1 MGAAKSPS
9 PATAVSQSGPGGGTD
24 LKDLGHV
31 FSSFAV
37 DSALAESIIH
47 SESGLTDDFHYVESF
62 QLLLKVHDVVKTHD
76 IERQAAVAITAC
88 LQEASFIRVKSAR
101 ECMRRRDAG
110 ADLVLNLRTTAGSSS
125 QIIVEVKTSG
135 QPRLAREAVNQLLR
149 LRSEFPDAYGVFVA
163 PYVSPEAAEI
173 CRKDGIGYLDLAGNC
188 RLSFDQVF
196 ISREGFRNQF
206 TQRRDLRS
214 LYAPKATRV
223 LRVLLMGKSTWWKT
237 QALADEAGVSI
248 GQVANVKKNLRDR
261 EWVAEGK
268 EGFRL
273 ASPQALLREWAQNY
287 TYRKNTVRDFYAMAE
302 TDQVEAVIAK
312 ACRELGIEYAFTG
325 FSAARRIAP
334 AVRGQRAMA
343 YVGTI
348 SETLLKRAGLKE
360 VSSGANVSLLV
371 PYDEGVYY
379 MANEVDSMRTVCPI
393 QLYLDL
399 KGYKG
404 RGDEAAEAVWQQEI
418 SKLW

>member
-1 MGAAKSPS
+1 VKAQDIGRRAA
-9 PATAVSQSGPGGGTD
+9 A
-24 LKDLGHV
+24 
-31 FSSFAV
+31 
-37 DSALAESIIH
+37 AL
-47 SESGLTDDFHYVESF
+47 
-62 QLLLKVHDVVKTHD
+62 
-76 IERQAAVAITAC
+76 TAC
-88 LQEASFIRVKSAR
+88 LQEAPFIRVKSER
-101 ECMRRRDAG
+101 GRRLDDE
-110 ADLVLNLRTTAGSSS
+110 ADIVLNLRTKAGSFSL
-125 QIIVEVKTSG
+125 IVEVKTTG
-135 QPRLAREAVNQLLR
+135 QPRVAREAVNHLLLLR
-149 LRSEFPDAYGVFVA
+149 REQPDAYGVFVA

-173 CRKDGIGYLDLAGNC
+173 CRKDDIGYLDLAGNC

-196 ISREGFRNQF
+196 ISREGFRNKF

-223 LRVLLMGKSTWWKT
+223 LRALLMSKSKWWKT
-237 QALADEAGVSI
+237 QALADEVGVSI

-261 EWVAEGK
+261 EWVADGK

-273 ASPQALLREWAQNY
+273 ANPEALLREWADNY
-287 TYRKNTVRDFYAMAE
+287 TYRKNTVRDFYAMGE

-312 ACRELGIEYAFTG
+312 ECRELGIEYAFTG
-325 FSAARRIAP
+325 FSAARRVAP

-343 YVGTI
+343 YVSAI
-348 SETLLKRAGLKE
+348 SEALLKQAGLKE

-371 PYDEGVYY
+371 PYDEGVFY
-379 MANEVDSMRTVCPI
+379 MASEVDSMRTVCPI

>member
-1 MGAAKSPS
+1 
-9 PATAVSQSGPGGGTD
+9 
-24 LKDLGHV
+24 
-31 FSSFAV
+31 
-37 DSALAESIIH
+37 
-47 SESGLTDDFHYVESF
+47 
-62 QLLLKVHDVVKTHD
+62 VKAQD
-76 IERQAAVAITAC
+76 IEKRAAAALTAC
-88 LQEASFIRVKSAR
+88 LQEAPFIRVKSER
-101 ECMRRRDAG
+101 ERGRRRDADE
-110 ADLVLNLRTTAGSSS
+110 ADIVLNLRTKAGSSS
-125 QIIVEVKTSG
+125 RIIAEVKTTG
-135 QPRLAREAVNQLLR
+135 QPRVAREAVNQLLR
-149 LRSEFPDAYGVFVA
+149 LRREYPDAYGVFVA

-173 CRKDGIGYLDLAGNC
+173 CRKADIGYLDLAGNC
-188 RLSFDQVF
+188 RLCFDQVF
-196 ISREGFRNQF
+196 ISREGFRNKF

-223 LRVLLMGKSTWWKT
+223 LRALLMNKSKSWKT

-261 EWVAEGK
+261 EWVADGK

-273 ASPQALLREWAQNY
+273 ASPQALLREWADNY
-287 TYRKNTVRDFYAMAE
+287 TYRKNTVRDFYAMGE
-302 TDQVEAVIAK
+302 TDQVEAAIATE
-312 ACRELGIEYAFTG
+312 CRERGIEYAFTG

-343 YVGTI
+343 YVSVI
-348 SETLLKRAGLKE
+348 SEALLKRSGLKE

-379 MANEVDSMRTVCPI
+379 MASEVDSMRTVCPV

-404 RGDEAAEAVWQQEI
+404 RGDEAAEAVWQQEL

>member
-1 MGAAKSPS
+1 MKA
-9 PATAVSQSGPGGGTD
+9 
-24 LKDLGHV
+24 
-31 FSSFAV
+31 
-37 DSALAESIIH
+37 
-47 SESGLTDDFHYVESF
+47 Y
-62 QLLLKVHDVVKTHD
+62 D
-76 IERQAAVAITAC
+76 IEGQAVAAITAC
-88 LQEASFIRVKSAR
+88 LQEAPFIRVKSAGER
-101 ECMRRRDAG
+101 GRRRDAG
-110 ADLVLNLRTTAGSSS
+110 ADLVLNLRSRAGSSS
-125 QIIVEVKTSG
+125 QIVVEVKTSG

-149 LRSEFPDAYGVFVA
+149 LRGEFPDAYGVFVA
-163 PYVSPEAAEI
+163 PYVSPESAEI

-196 ISREGFRNQF
+196 ISREGFRNRF

-223 LRVLLMGKSTWWKT
+223 LRVLLMSKSQWWRT
-237 QALADEAGVSI
+237 QGLADEAGVSL

-261 EWVAEGK
+261 EWVVERK

-273 ASPQALLREWAQNY
+273 SSPQALLREWADNY
-287 TYRKNTVRDFYAMAE
+287 TYRKNIVRDFYAMGE
-302 TDQVEAVIAK
+302 TDQVEAAIAR
-312 ACRELGIEYAFTG
+312 ACRDLGIQYAFTG
-325 FSAARRIAP
+325 FSAARRVAP
-334 AVRGQRAMA
+334 AVLGQRAMA

-348 SETLLKRAGLKE
+348 SEALLKRAGLKE

-379 MANEVDSMRTVCPI
+379 MASEVDSMRTVCPV